1 MAEVK
6 SLQPSD
12 CIRQS
17 SNSPALSRIDAARPP
32 ALGPKGRTDGIEPRN
47 SGSESRPDPRPP
59 IDRSREATTIPPP
72 SSSTGR
78 DSRLLW
84 LGRRPLDTQES
95 DDGLDRGLTRARG
108 EQEDHAV
115 TKKTPG
121 QRHDRVA
128 TALDRMGAGVVEVR
142 DAFQRWV
149 PWRREAE
156 ATRDTRNHTAA
167 VATSSAKNE
176 KHEISGSIADD
187 LEEAMVNAMVELRIP
202 QRTAQAFCEGVAA
215 GASAAEGD
223 TVSFSDF
230 VGRYADAAGLLREKT
245 STCRPGGGVW
255 AEGPG
260 GVWVEVSR
268 RELAGAKDVFDE
280 AADKQVDKRRNE
292 GIKVCAKPA

>member
-6 SLQPSD
+6 SVQPSD

-17 SNSPALSRIDAARPP
+17 SNSPASSLVDAAPP
-32 ALGPKGRTDGIEPRN
+32 SLSPKGRTDGIEPRN
-47 SGSESRPDPRPP
+47 SGTESGPDPRLP
-59 IDRSREATTIPPP
+59 IERSREATTLLPP
-72 SSSTGR
+72 SSSAGR
-78 DSRLLW
+78 DSRLSW
-84 LGRRPLDTQES
+84 LGRRPLDIVES

-108 EQEDHAV
+108 AQEDHVV
-115 TKKTPG
+115 TKEPPA

-149 PWRREAE
+149 PRRLEAE
-156 ATRDTRNHTAA
+156 ATRDTRNHAAA
-167 VATSSAKNE
+167 VATSSANNG
-176 KHEISGSIADD
+176 KHEISGSIADG

-202 QRTAQAFCEGVAA
+202 KRTAEAFCEGAAA

-230 VGRYADAAGLLREKT
+230 VGRYADAAGLLREET
-245 STCRPGGGVW
+245 ATCRPGGGVW

-268 RELAGAKDVFDE
+268 RELAGAKDAFDE

-292 GIKVCAKPA
+292 GIEVCAKPA